1 MKKLILSFLVLWNF
15 LFASSGELK
24 VGELAPD
31 FSLSDQDGNVQT
43 LSAYRGQKVV
53 VYFYPKDDTPGCTKE
68 ACSIRD
74 DFTMFQDARI
84 IVFGISYDDAES
96 HREFQA
102 KYHLPFILLS
112 DTDKSVSKS
121 YESQGM
127 FFASRK
133 TFLIDE
139 NGILVKIYEN
149 VDVST
154 HGKDIIAAFAELDL
168 KK

>member
-139 NGILVKIYEN
+139 NGILVKIYEY